1 MKHMLKTN
9 KSLIVE
15 IVSCLCI
22 LLFVYAATS
31 KLLDFQKFSD
41 QIGQSPILTAF
52 KNWVVIGIPALE
64 YVISL
69 LLLFRTSRLI
79 ALYASFGL
87 MVIFSTYIYVI
98 TRFSEYV
105 PCSCG
110 GILEKMNWDQ
120 HLIFNIAFLLIVI
133 VGIMVYPFGDKLDK
147 V

>member
-1 MKHMLKTN
+1 MLKTN

>member
-1 MKHMLKTN
+1 MLKTN

-52 KNWVVIGIPALE
+52 KNWVVIGIPVLE